1 MYIFIFP
8 YTYFIINE
16 PLDYEKCFNRR
27 SFNGTLI
34 LSCFSNVPNEINHL
48 INRFLP
54 YIINN
59 CISAIYTTS
68 NRNINYF
75 IEKYFVH

>member
-1 MYIFIFP
+1 MYVFIFP
-8 YTYFIINE
+8 YTYVIINE
-16 PLDYEKCFNRR
+16 PLDYRKCFNRR

-34 LSCFSNVPNEINHL
+34 LSYFSHLPNEINHL
-48 INRFLP
+48 INGFLLYAING
-54 YIINN
+54 YISI
-59 CISAIYTTS
+59 IYITS